1 MVFLGILSYVSA
13 KDIWMSHIMKH
24 EPITLGDI
32 LAPVEPKKPRFNF
45 GAWLR
50 KTVYTLLN
58 LSLLTAISA
67 LPLWWF
73 LARPDMD
80 RNIMLVLLATLIA
93 LWLFVYRR
101 QRATNATHP
110 KTHSLL
116 ANDRQGF
123 MRDLRLDAKT
133 VIFDGS
139 NIYHFG
145 HDNGLDAQPL
155 GEIVHQLRAEGYRIV
170 CFFDANIYYPLAEHG
185 AFPSDQRHSVT
196 MLEDVF
202 GLRRDEIYVVPS
214 GVQAD
219 KYVLDSLKHLPIS
232 FAVTNDQY
240 RDYAKKY
247 PTVMKGNQWRKGV
260 VISKGEIKLRQHRFQ
275 SPIRLG

>member
-1 MVFLGILSYVSA
+1 
-13 KDIWMSHIMKH
+13 MKH
-24 EPITLGDI
+24 EPITLGDK
-32 LAPVEPKKPRFNF
+32 LAPVQLKKPYCTEPRFNF
-45 GAWLR
+45 GEW
-50 KTVYTLLN
+50 LLN
-58 LSLLTAISA
+58 TIFIVLNFFLLTAISA

-73 LARPDMD
+73 LIRPDVD
-80 RNIMLVLLATLIA
+80 GNIILFLSVALIA
-93 LWLFVYRR
+93 LWLLVYRR
-101 QRATNATHP
+101 RRITKPRKNAIGLETYYLRAQDGH
-110 KTHSLL
+110 LL

-155 GEIVHQLRAEGYRIV
+155 GLIAHQMRAEGYRIV
-170 CFFDANIYYPLAEHG
+170 CFFDANIFYTLNKHG
-185 AFPSDQRHSVT
+185 AFPSDQHHSVAL
-196 MLEDVF
+196 LEDIF
-202 GLRRDEIYVVPS
+202 GLRADEIYVVPS

-219 KYVLDSLKHLPIS
+219 KYILDSLKYLPIS
-232 FAVTNDQY
+232 FAVTNDKY

-260 VISKGEIKLRQHRFQ
+260 VISKNEIKVLQHRLQ
-275 SPIRLG
+275 NPIRLN

>member
-1 MVFLGILSYVSA
+1 
-13 KDIWMSHIMKH
+13 MKH

-45 GAWLR
+45 GMWLR
-50 KTVYTLLN
+50 NTAYTLLSF
-58 LSLLTAISA
+58 SLLTAISA

-73 LARPDMD
+73 LVRPDMD
-80 RNIMLVLLATLIA
+80 RNTMLVLLAALTI
-93 LWLFVYRR
+93 LWLAVYHRP
-101 QRATNATHP
+101 RAFSPRKKTKHP
-110 KTHSLL
+110 KAHSLL

-145 HDNGLDAQPL
+145 HDNKLDAQLL
-155 GEIVHQLRAEGYRIV
+155 GAIAHQLRAEGYRIV
-170 CFFDANIYYPLAEHG
+170 CFFDANIFHRLSEHG
-185 AFPSDQRHSVT
+185 AFPSDQRHSIA
-196 MLEDVF
+196 MLDDIF
-202 GLRRDEIYVVPS
+202 GLRLDEIYVVPK

-260 VISKGEIKLRQHRFQ
+260 VISKGEIKLRQHRFRN
-275 SPIRLG
+275 PIRLN